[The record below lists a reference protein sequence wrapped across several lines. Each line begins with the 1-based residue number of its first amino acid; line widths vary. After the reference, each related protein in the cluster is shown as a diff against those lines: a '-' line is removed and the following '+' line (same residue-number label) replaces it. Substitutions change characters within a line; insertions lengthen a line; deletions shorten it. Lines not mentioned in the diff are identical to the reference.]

1 MHGDLAG
8 VILSFAVV
16 TLFLGL
22 SFVVVKFGRG
32 LFKDSCPEIARKI
45 VHIGVS
51 NWFFIYCYV
60 FETDLWPIL
69 GLAFFALAN
78 ALMNITGL
86 LSTMMG
92 QDSKARNWGLVQYPI
107 SIIIVILLKHFG
119 LGDMAAVGCAVLAM
133 GYGDGLAS
141 IVGKAVKSKRLGNW
155 TKKTYAGSI
164 TMVCVTMIVVILMK
178 VFIGRVSFSGIL
190 VLKAFLVGVF
200 AALVEAFTPF
210 GLDNMSVPIAIFLIM
225 RFV

>member
-1 MHGDLAG
+1 MHGDILG
-8 VILSFAVV
+8 LILSFVLVV
-16 TLFLGL
+16 SFIGL
-22 SFVVVKFGRG
+22 SFLVVRYGRG
-32 LFKDSCPEIARKI
+32 LFGNSCPEIARKV

-51 NWFFIYCYV
+51 NWFFIYCFV
-60 FETDLWPIL
+60 FETDLWPVV

-78 ALMNITGL
+78 AVMNVSGL
-86 LSTMMG
+86 LSVLMG
-92 QDSKARNWGLVQYPI
+92 QDSKARNWGLVQYPV
-107 SIIIVILLKHFG
+107 SIIAVILLKHYG
-119 LGDMAAVGCAVLAM
+119 SGDMCAVGCAVLAM

-141 IVGKAVKSKRLGNW
+141 LIGKAVKSKRLGSW

-178 VFIGRVSFSGIL
+178 VFIAGVSLSGSL
-190 VLKAFLVGVF
+190 VLKSAMVAVF

-210 GLDNMSVPIAIFLIM
+210 GLDNMSVPVAIFLVM

>member
-8 VILSFAVV
+8 VILSFVGV
-16 TLFLGL
+16 TFFLGL
-22 SFVVVKFGRG
+22 SFLVVKFGRG
-32 LFKDSCPEIARKI
+32 LFKDSCSEIARKI

-69 GLAFFALAN
+69 GLAFFTLAN
-78 ALMNITGL
+78 ALMNVTGM
-86 LSTMMG
+86 LSVLMG

-107 SIIIVILLKHFG
+107 SIIIVILLKHIG

-210 GLDNMSVPIAIFLIM
+210 GLDNMSVPIAIFLVM